1 MIVAIL
7 TYKAPLETVDL
18 HRAAHIEWLRER
30 YADGAMLA
38 SGRQTPPIGG
48 VLLIRGTR
56 AQAETLLADDPF
68 AVHDVA
74 DYALTEFT
82 PTMTAPGLEAL
93 AG

>member
-7 TYKAPLETVDL
+7 SYKVPIETVDL

-30 YADGAMLA
+30 YADGTMLA
-38 SGRQTPPIGG
+38 SGRQTPPTGG
-48 VLLIRGTR
+48 VLLLRGTR
-56 AQAETLLADDPF
+56 AAAEALLAADPF
-68 AVHDVA
+68 AVHQVA

-93 AG
+93 TG

>member
-7 TYKAPLETVDL
+7 SYKAPLEAVDL

-30 YADGAMLA
+30 YADGSMLA
-38 SGRQTPPIGG
+38 SGRQTPPAGG
-48 VLLIRGTR
+48 VLLMRGTR
-56 AQAETLLADDPF
+56 AAAESLLAEDPF

-74 DYALTEFT
+74 DYALHEFA

>member
-18 HRAAHIEWLRER
+18 HRPAHIEWLRER
-30 YADGAMLA
+30 YADGTMLA
-38 SGRQTPPIGG
+38 SGRQTPPTGG
-48 VLLIRGTR
+48 VLLMRGSR
-56 AQAETLLADDPF
+56 AEAEARVAEDPF

-74 DYALTEFT
+74 DYAFYEFV
-82 PTMTAPGLEAL
+82 PAMTAPGLEAL

>member
-18 HRAAHIEWLRER
+18 HRPAHIEWLRER
-30 YADGAMLA
+30 YADGSMLA
-38 SGRQTPPIGG
+38 SGRQTPPTGG
-48 VLLIRGTR
+48 VLLLRGAR
-56 AQAETLLADDPF
+56 AEVEALLAADPF
-68 AVHDVA
+68 AVHGVA
-74 DYALTEFT
+74 DYALSEFT

>member
-7 TYKAPLETVDL
+7 TYNAPLETVDA
-18 HRAAHIEWLRER
+18 HRQAHIDWLRER
-30 YADGAMLA
+30 YADGSMLA
-38 SGRQTPPIGG
+38 SGRQTPPTGG
-48 VLLIRGTR
+48 VLLLRGTR
-56 AQAETLLADDPF
+56 AEVAALLAEDPF

-82 PTMTAPGLEAL
+82 PTLTAPGLEAL